1 MKSNQFRKTRRL
13 RFRRC
18 RSRTNRRSQNAEFLG
33 AGWQRELLPPLKRT
47 AEANR
52 QMVIAQ
58 QAAEQEKREQE
69 EQRAEQARLEEEA
82 AAQRRRKEKQ
92 ARIEALQNADLPYP
106 GMPYEE
112 LTSTKLGRA
121 SKVTHEMRSGQVCYT
136 FVWQIRDGD
145 YLYPVFVAT
154 TENVDETEPSAV
166 GFLGSSEMLDCKPE
180 PVKFMLND
188 VKTADVR
195 VKQGVVLISRSGT
208 IGNVTYV
215 GNTLS
220 KFFVSEHAIRIECK
234 DFPGYVYAFLKT
246 KIGKLIVCSTQ
257 YGAVIQ
263 EIEPEH
269 LATVPIPD
277 APTML
282 KKKIHD
288 LIVRSYELRD
298 ESNDLI
304 DQATALLIGE
314 LKLPDIDAFDVGLYK
329 KAAPVDTFSVRLS
342 EMSGRLDASYHV
354 PIVDA
359 IIEHLKRYAEEVTTV
374 GDPRISREVILP
386 GRFKRVYVDEGYGR
400 VLIGGKQLSELDPS
414 SKKYLSTAKHDKM
427 LKKLEVHEGTTLI
440 TRSGTIGK
448 IAIVP
453 KHWEHYIP
461 SDHIIRVIPAN
472 KDIAGYLNIF
482 LASDYGKVLI
492 TRFTYGSVVDEI
504 DDNHVRQIAI
514 PLLKN
519 HTVQKKIN
527 DLALEANEKRYQAY
541 LLEQEAL
548 QIMNNEVIYAK

>member
-1 MKSNQFRKTRRL
+1 MVTSNLAFKEKNSIEPEVIVNESPVKWCAVALSDVVARGKRL
-13 RFRRC
+13 EASVFDVEAK
-18 RSRTNRRSQNAEFLG
+18 QAYM
-33 AGWQRELLPPLKRT
+33 LLTHGKYPAVNLISKNGPVEKAYYGGRLKRH
-47 AEANR
+47 
-52 QMVIAQ
+52 
-58 QAAEQEKREQE
+58 
-69 EQRAEQARLEEEA
+69 
-82 AAQRRRKEKQ
+82 
-92 ARIEALQNADLPYP
+92 Y
-106 GMPYEE
+106 
-112 LTSTKLGRA
+112 
-121 SKVTHEMRSGQVCYT
+121 
-136 FVWQIRDGD
+136 
-145 YLYPVFVAT
+145 
-154 TENVDETEPSAV
+154 VDETEPGAV

-304 DQATALLIGE
+304 DQATALLISE
-314 LKLPDIDAFDVGLYK
+314 LKLPDIDAFDVCLYK

-342 EMSGRLDASYHV
+342 KMSGRLDASYHV

-400 VLIGGKQLSELDPS
+400 VFIGGKQLYELDPTN
-414 SKKYLSTAKHDKM
+414 KKYLSNVHHGDRISRQ
-427 LKKLEVHEGTTLI
+427 LELHENMTLI
-440 TRSGTIGK
+440 TCSGTIGK
-448 IAIVP
+448 VALVG
-453 KHWEHYIP
+453 KHWENWTANQY
-461 SDHIIRVIPAN
+461 IIRILPAGE
-472 KDIAGYLNIF
+472 DIAGYLNIF

-519 HTVQKKIN
+519 HTIQKKIN

-548 QIMNNEVIYAK
+548 QIMDKDVIYAK

>member
-1 MKSNQFRKTRRL
+1 MVTSNLAFKEENSIEPEVVVNESPVKWCAVALSDVVARGKRL
-13 RFRRC
+13 EASVFDVEAK
-18 RSRTNRRSQNAEFLG
+18 QAYM
-33 AGWQRELLPPLKRT
+33 LLTHGKYPAVNLISKNGPVEKAYYGGRLKRH
-47 AEANR
+47 
-52 QMVIAQ
+52 
-58 QAAEQEKREQE
+58 
-69 EQRAEQARLEEEA
+69 
-82 AAQRRRKEKQ
+82 
-92 ARIEALQNADLPYP
+92 Y
-106 GMPYEE
+106 
-112 LTSTKLGRA
+112 
-121 SKVTHEMRSGQVCYT
+121 
-136 FVWQIRDGD
+136 
-145 YLYPVFVAT
+145 
-154 TENVDETEPSAV
+154 VDETEPGAV

-188 VKTADVR
+188 VKTTDVR

-220 KFFVSEHAIRIECK
+220 KFFVSEYAIRIECK

-329 KAAPVDTFSVRLS
+329 KAAPVGTFSVRLS

-400 VLIGGKQLSELDPS
+400 VFIGGKQLYELDPTN
-414 SKKYLSTAKHDKM
+414 KKYLSNVHHGDRISRQ
-427 LKKLEVHEGTTLI
+427 LELHENMTLI
-440 TRSGTIGK
+440 TCSGTIGK
-448 IAIVP
+448 VALVG
-453 KHWEHYIP
+453 KHWENWTANQ
-461 SDHIIRVIPAN
+461 HIIRILPASE
-472 KDIAGYLNIF
+472 DIAGYLNIF

-548 QIMNNEVIYAK
+548 QIMDRDVIYAKK